1 MGALKNVVAALLTL
15 GAGLLVGSLLPR
27 PWERPLRSAPAG
39 ATIASFDG
47 GALGANDIAKRAA
60 MQPPAVRQMLAA
72 PAQRKSF
79 VENLV
84 KFELLAQE
92 AMREGYDK
100 DPQFIQDSKQ
110 RLGQMALDK
119 DVTAPLSAKAPTDDD
134 LKRFYEQNKGALSR
148 PERIRIAA
156 ISFAAPEGDV
166 LARAT
171 KREAAKAALA
181 EVRKRAKDYYGFG
194 EVAHARTEDVAARA
208 SNGELPFMSWAE
220 LAARYGEPL
229 SNAAFGLEKPNDVYD
244 GVVETRTGFHVVK
257 LVGREAAYEPR
268 FEDVKESIRQRLV
281 AEARADALKKYL
293 DDLWKKADVR
303 IDEKALQAVKVD

>member
-1 MGALKNVVAALLTL
+1 VTAAVALI
-15 GAGLLVGSLLPR
+15 AGLAAGLALPR
-27 PWERPLRSAPAG
+27 PWQRPFRATADG
-39 ATIASFDG
+39 ASVVSFDG

-60 MQPPAVRQMLAA
+60 MQPPAVRQLLAA

-100 DPQFIQDSKQ
+100 DSQFIQDSKQ

-119 DVTAPLSAKAPTDDD
+119 DVTAPLAAKAPTDDD
-134 LKRFYEQNKGALSR
+134 LKRYFEQNKASLSR

-156 ISFAAPEGDV
+156 ISFAAAEGDAP
-166 LARAT
+166 ARAA
-171 KREAAKAALA
+171 KREAANAVLA
-181 EVRKRAKDYYGFG
+181 EVRKREKDYYGFG

-229 SNAAFGLEKPNDVYD
+229 ANVAFGLKAANDLHG
-244 GVVETRTGFHVVK
+244 GVVETRTGYHVVK
-257 LVGREAAYEPR
+257 LIGREGAYEPR

-303 IDEKALQAVKVD
+303 IDEKALQAVKLD